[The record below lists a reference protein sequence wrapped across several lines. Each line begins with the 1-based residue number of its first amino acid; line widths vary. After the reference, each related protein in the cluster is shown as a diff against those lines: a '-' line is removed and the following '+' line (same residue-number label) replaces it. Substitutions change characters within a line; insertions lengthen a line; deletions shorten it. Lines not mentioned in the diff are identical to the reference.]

1 MFLPILCSVYLDL
14 IFLVWISRESVFMSV
29 SIDGNRDRLPIWV
42 HNVYFILKVCFP
54 FSLPPN
60 LLPQCHCC
68 CILLDLWFSLRK
80 KSKLEHCKSSL
91 SSPLPALKT
100 GCHSMPDSFSYQSAL
115 FPGALG
121 NWRWEQGTGRGE
133 GPACPRLV
141 NLSAHSLSQIC
152 FLSWWHSRCPSAI
165 GPAESSFIRDLKADF
180 KEVVGTGGGGA

>member
-1 MFLPILCSVYLDL
+1 M
-14 IFLVWISRESVFMSV
+14 
-29 SIDGNRDRLPIWV
+29 

-91 SSPLPALKT
+91 SSPLPALKP
-100 GCHSMPDSFSYQSAL
+100 GCHSMPDGFSYQMHY
-115 FPGALG
+115 F
-121 NWRWEQGTGRGE
+121 QGLWGIGGE
-133 GPACPRLV
+133 NRERVGGGPARPRLV

>member
-91 SSPLPALKT
+91 SSPLPALKP
-100 GCHSMPDSFSYQSAL
+100 GCHSMPDGFSYQMHY
-115 FPGALG
+115 F
-121 NWRWEQGTGRGE
+121 QGLWGIGGE
-133 GPACPRLV
+133 NRERVGGGPARPRLV

-152 FLSWWHSRCPSAI
+152 FLSW
-165 GPAESSFIRDLKADF
+165 
-180 KEVVGTGGGGA
+180 